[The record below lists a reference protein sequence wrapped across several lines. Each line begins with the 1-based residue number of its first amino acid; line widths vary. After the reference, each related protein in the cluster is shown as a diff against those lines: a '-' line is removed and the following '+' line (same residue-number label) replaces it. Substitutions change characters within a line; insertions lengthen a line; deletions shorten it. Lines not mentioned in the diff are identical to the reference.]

1 MWLSKI
7 KKILIFIPKGGKK
20 NMIIVPVKT
29 PNSIE
34 QALKQYKFKVY
45 KTKQLEKLRERQEF
59 TKPSVIK
66 REQKK
71 KAAYLQK
78 NNK

>member
-1 MWLSKI
+1 VVVKNQKNTDI
-7 KKILIFIPKGGKK
+7 YTKRRKK

>member
-1 MWLSKI
+1 MVVKNQKNTDI
-7 KKILIFIPKGGKK
+7 YTKRRKK

-71 KAAYLQK
+71 KAVYLQK

>member
-1 MWLSKI
+1 VVVKNQKNTDI
-7 KKILIFIPKGGKK
+7 YTKRRKK

-45 KTKQLEKLRERQEF
+45 KTKQLEK
-59 TKPSVIK
+59 
-66 REQKK
+66 
-71 KAAYLQK
+71 
-78 NNK
+78 

>member
-7 KKILIFIPKGGKK
+7 KKILIFIPKGGK

>member
-1 MWLSKI
+1 MVVKNQKNTDI
-7 KKILIFIPKGGKK
+7 YTKRRKK

>member
-1 MWLSKI
+1 
-7 KKILIFIPKGGKK
+7 
-20 NMIIVPVKT
+20 MIIVPVKN

-45 KTKQLEKLRERQEF
+45 KTKQIERLRELQEF
-59 TKPSVIK
+59 TKPSVSK
-66 REQKK
+66 RDQNK

-78 NNK
+78 KNN

>member
-1 MWLSKI
+1 
-7 KKILIFIPKGGKK
+7 
-20 NMIIVPVKT
+20 MIIVPVKN

-45 KTKQLEKLRERQEF
+45 KTKQIEKLRELQEF
-59 TKPSVIK
+59 TKPSVSK
-66 REQKK
+66 RDQKK

-78 NNK
+78 KNN

>member
-1 MWLSKI
+1 VVVKNQKNTDI
-7 KKILIFIPKGGKK
+7 YTKRRKK

-71 KAAYLQK
+71 KAVYLQK

>member
-1 MWLSKI
+1 
-7 KKILIFIPKGGKK
+7 
-20 NMIIVPVKT
+20 MIIVPVKN

-45 KTKQLEKLRERQEF
+45 KTKQIERLRELQEF
-59 TKPSVIK
+59 TKPSVSK
-66 REQKK
+66 RDQKK

-78 NNK
+78 KNN

>member
-1 MWLSKI
+1 
-7 KKILIFIPKGGKK
+7 
-20 NMIIVPVKT
+20 MIIVPVKN

-45 KTKQLEKLRERQEF
+45 KTKQIERLRELQEF
-59 TKPSVIK
+59 TKPSVLK
-66 REQKK
+66 RDQKK

-78 NNK
+78 KNN

>member
-1 MWLSKI
+1 
-7 KKILIFIPKGGKK
+7 
-20 NMIIVPVKT
+20 MIIVPVKT